1 MAYKDALG
9 QPIGF
14 ISRKLLFEE
23 LVEARSQINNTPVP
37 TGDNQG
43 YQIGYQL
50 GMSDALEKVCKMLG
64 ELPEREQIAQNPK
77 TKAWH
82 HTDG

>member
-1 MAYKDALG
+1 MKDALG
-9 QPIGF
+9 RPVGF
-14 ISRKLLFEE
+14 ISRQLLFDE
-23 LVEARSQINNTPVP
+23 LVDAREKISQSPVP

-50 GMSDALEKVCKMLG
+50 GMTDALSKVCELLG
-64 ELPEREQIAQNPK
+64 TLPEREQIVQNKK